1 MLNLFLRKSRVYLFF
16 RFGQNFRDFAVQWA
30 YLCWNCLSLY
40 ILPGGRGV
48 VRRPGC
54 LENTGKKGLGFDSR
68 RGVSVQHI
76 LFDIFDFGF
85 WIVVVSVL
93 FVAAPNAAVWILELG
108 FWIYRAVW
116 ILHRLLLLYADSGRQ
131 IFFIFLFNLI

>member
-1 MLNLFLRKSRVYLFF
+1 MLNLFLRKSRVCLFF

-30 YLCWNCLSLY
+30 HLCWNCLSLY

-76 LFDIFDFGF
+76 LFDIFAFGSWILDCRSIRSFCGSPKCGRLDFGS
-85 WIVVVSVL
+85 WSVD
-93 FVAAPNAAVWILELG
+93 FGVWILDLPSG
-108 FWIYRAVW
+108 
-116 ILHRLLLLYADSGRQ
+116 LDSA
-131 IFFIFLFNLI
+131 